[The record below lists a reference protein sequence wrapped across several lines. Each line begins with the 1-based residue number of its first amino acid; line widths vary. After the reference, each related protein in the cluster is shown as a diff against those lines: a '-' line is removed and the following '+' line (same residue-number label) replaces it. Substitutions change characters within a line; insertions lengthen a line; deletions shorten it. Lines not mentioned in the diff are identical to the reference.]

1 MFGRRFLRTVALFGA
16 LLLAAPASPAVA
28 CPMCKAANESE
39 TKAEEN
45 LKPKAYMY
53 SILFMLAMPATL
65 LTGFGIG
72 FYRLAKRNGAA
83 ESLNDESDRD
93 ADS

>member
-1 MFGRRFLRTVALFGA
+1 MFGRRFLQSVALAGA
-16 LLLAAPASPAVA
+16 LFVAAPVTPALA
-28 CPMCKAANESE
+28 CPMCKVANESQSEKE
-39 TKAEEN
+39 TAEN

-72 FYRLAKRNGAA
+72 FYRLSKKNAAA
-83 ESLNDESDRD
+83 EETPAEEDLP
-93 ADS
+93 

>member
-1 MFGRRFLRTVALFGA
+1 MRKLLLSLFIITITLFGPIVN
-16 LLLAAPASPAVA
+16 AAQA
-28 CPMCKAANESE
+28 CPMCAEANA
-39 TKAEEN
+39 TDEN
-45 LKPKAYMY
+45 RPKAYMY